1 MKHYF
6 KAILKIVE
14 EDKDVFRRKIFKEI
28 QNQYER
34 NIADLNKE
42 SFIYDKEFEIFKQG
56 YLAGVYFALVDY
68 LK

>member
-6 KAILKIVE
+6 EAILKIVE

-34 NIADLNKE
+34 ILQ
-42 SFIYDKEFEIFKQG
+42 I
-56 YLAGVYFALVDY
+56 
-68 LK
+68 